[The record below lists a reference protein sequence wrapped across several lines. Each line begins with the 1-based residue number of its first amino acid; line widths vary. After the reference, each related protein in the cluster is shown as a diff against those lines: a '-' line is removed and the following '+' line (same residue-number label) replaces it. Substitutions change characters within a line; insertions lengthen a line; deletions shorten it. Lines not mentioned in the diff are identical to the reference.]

1 MQAHKIKQQSRET
14 WTCISRQ
21 WFKQKRHRRCCCCW
35 RSWWRRGGVSRL
47 CSNCRGARWWPW
59 RPRQASP
66 SRRHGPR
73 YSWNSQQPSFVRV
86 ISPFLPPPTMPRP
99 TIRGSANWRHLYPT
113 FFRLCHLLQNMALC
127 TSPLESQL
135 YVQDVPGSNPASNWA
150 ISFHEC
156 LLRSC
161 CSYCEAVLGEIS
173 WDCRPDPDRK
183 SGF

>member
-1 MQAHKIKQQSRET
+1 MEASRDFAATAAGLVDGRDDLVKLLHRGVMVLGILET
-14 WTCISRQ
+14 HNNLALS
-21 WFKQKRHRRCCCCW
+21 
-35 RSWWRRGGVSRL
+35 
-47 CSNCRGARWWPW
+47 
-59 RPRQASP
+59 AS
-66 SRRHGPR
+66 
-73 YSWNSQQPSFVRV
+73 SF
-86 ISPFLPPPTMPRP
+86 SPFLPPPTMPRP

-127 TSPLESQL
+127 TSPLESKL